1 MKYSSLFFSILTASL
16 SNITLGELVCI
27 VLWMLMRTRNKV
39 TNIVIL
45 PGITSGF
52 IRKLEIIH
60 NEGLCCPLFI
70 IGNCSLSQLFV
81 WQKIQSSI
89 FVRVGEASG
98 LFPSSYFMFE
108 SPFYY
113 KMLEWLKKDP
123 YSRNSLFYYLSF
135 PCSGICCCRNIEVRC
150 SWLFNI
156 DHQFVFQ
163 SPT

>member
-1 MKYSSLFFSILTASL
+1 
-16 SNITLGELVCI
+16 
-27 VLWMLMRTRNKV
+27 MRTRNKV

-60 NEGLCCPLFI
+60 NEGLCCPRPLFI

-89 FVRVGEASG
+89 FVRAGEDSG

-113 KMLEWLKKDP
+113 KIS
-123 YSRNSLFYYLSF
+123 YSGKVRILIVGIRSFIIYLSL
-135 PCSGICCCRNIEVRC
+135 V
-150 SWLFNI
+150 LV
-156 DHQFVFQ
+156 FVVAAM
-163 SPT
+163 